1 MASEKPVI
9 STVKMG
15 YCILEK
21 YKCGISLDESTP
33 ESLARAILK
42 VKNMDGVAYNN
53 LAKNAAEGAKNFD
66 FNVLTEKLVDV
77 IYSIDKVELKKESV
91 VLND

>member
-33 ESLARAILK
+33 ESLAKAILK
-42 VKNMDGVAYNN
+42 VKNMDDVAYNN
-53 LAKNAAEGAKNFD
+53 LANAAEGAKNFD